1 MGFLIRSAF
10 WFSLVLLALP
20 LNTGTDGTP
29 SVGAIQAFM
38 AAREAIG
45 DISAICE
52 RKPDVCETGKSAM
65 HTVGI
70 RAREAARI
78 AYEMLDENLGD
89 KASGSA
95 EPMRRPG
102 CGTRHRDGHGRH
114 RRDHRS
120 RPSPRADR
128 RSEPSDRPAQPH
140 GHAFISR

>member
-1 MGFLIRSAF
+1 MGFLIRTAF

-20 LNTGTDGTP
+20 LNTGSDGTP
-29 SVGAIQAFM
+29 SVGAVQAFM

-78 AYEMLDENLGD
+78 AYEVLDENLGD
-89 KASGSA
+89 KAPSSA
-95 EPMRRPG
+95 EPVFAQDAEPDT
-102 CGTRHRDGHGRH
+102 GTITGGIE
-114 RRDHRS
+114 
-120 RPSPRADR
+120 ALIEQA
-128 RSEPSDRPAQPH
+128 EPK
-140 GHAFISR
+140 G